1 MLDPKILDDI
11 ARQIGKAVPDSLKSV
26 KEDLDHNIR
35 AALTSAFTRLDLVT
49 REEFEVQSAVL
60 ARTRARL
67 EALEARVQKLEA
79 LLEIAEAEV
88 ETGPDETTET
98 ATADDTPA
106 SDTPK
111 DAPAPGH

>member
-60 ARTRARL
+60 ARTRTRL
-67 EALEARVQKLEA
+67 EALEERVRKLEQ
-79 LLEIAEAEV
+79 LLEIAEAEA
-88 ETGPDETTET
+88 EPESAPQ
-98 ATADDTPA
+98 ATAGTTTAATSP
-106 SDTPK
+106 P
-111 DAPAPGH
+111 DAPPDPAR

>member
-26 KEDLDHNIR
+26 KDDLDHNIR

-67 EALEARVQKLEA
+67 EALEARVQKLEQ
-79 LLEIAEAEV
+79 LLEIAEAE
-88 ETGPDETTET
+88 TEPAT
-98 ATADDTPA
+98 ATAAETPAGALPKDTP
-106 SDTPK
+106 D
-111 DAPAPGH
+111 PAAH